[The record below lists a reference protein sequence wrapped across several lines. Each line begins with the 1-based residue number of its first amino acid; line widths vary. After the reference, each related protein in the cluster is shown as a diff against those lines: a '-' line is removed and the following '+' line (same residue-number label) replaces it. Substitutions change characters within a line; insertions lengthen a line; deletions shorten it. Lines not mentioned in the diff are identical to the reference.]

1 MDLENKIDDSRI
13 FFSQKLD
20 AELVRFKGKSLNVHL
35 VETGSWL
42 KRGRPAG
49 ARLVILRGRFDGTS
63 SAVGAI
69 ERHITVAQWLY
80 PAIAATFDFHWT
92 LQRDPNIC
100 TIFIE
105 MISWVMLCAF
115 KIEKY
120 HF

>member
-1 MDLENKIDDSRI
+1 M
-13 FFSQKLD
+13 
-20 AELVRFKGKSLNVHL
+20 GHPNVHL
-35 VETGSWL
+35 VETGSWLLVWL

-92 LQRDPNIC
+92 LQRGSNIC
-100 TIFIE
+100 KVFIE
-105 MISWVMLCAF
+105 MIFWAMLCDF
-115 KIEKY
+115 VVQY
-120 HF
+120 HFKR

>member
-1 MDLENKIDDSRI
+1 MDDEV
-13 FFSQKLD
+13 
-20 AELVRFKGKSLNVHL
+20 VRFKDKSLNDHL
-35 VETGSWL
+35 VETGSWLVVWL